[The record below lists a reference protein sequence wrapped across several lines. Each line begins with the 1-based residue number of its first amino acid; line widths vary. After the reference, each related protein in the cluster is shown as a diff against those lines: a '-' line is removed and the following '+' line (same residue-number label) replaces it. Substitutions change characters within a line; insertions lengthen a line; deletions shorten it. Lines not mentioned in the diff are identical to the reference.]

1 MTKAISDETL
11 TAFLDG
17 ALGPKEQAEFETAL
31 ADSPD
36 LQDRLARL
44 DAPLAPLRQG
54 FDALL
59 DQSPAMPSH
68 LHAAKPEGMAW
79 RQLAAVLVLGV
90 GLGAG
95 AIWMHDRNAAPDWK
109 LAVAQYQVL
118 YVPQTLAI
126 PAPDDATRQQ
136 QLSVVSDAI
145 GVDLSPAGVASGLNF
160 RRAQQLGFEG
170 APLIQIAYLSEDNQP
185 FAFCVTEVDAADSA
199 PSATVLAGLAGAH
212 WVEDGKGYLIIG
224 GDDLGRVTA
233 LAGEL
238 RSQL

>member
-1 MTKAISDETL
+1 MKKAISDETL

-17 ALGPKEQAEFETAL
+17 ALNPKERAELETAL
-31 ADSPD
+31 TDSPD
-36 LQDRLARL
+36 LQDRLAKL
-44 DAPLAPLRQG
+44 DVPLAPLRDG

-59 DQSPAMPSH
+59 DHSPPMPSH
-68 LHAAKPEGMAW
+68 LHTAKPEGVAW
-79 RQLAAVLVLGV
+79 RQLAAVLVLGA

-95 AIWMHDRNAAPDWK
+95 AIWMNSSSTAPDWK

-118 YVPQTLAI
+118 YVPQTLAM

-136 QLSVVSDAI
+136 QLSAVSDAI
-145 GVDLSPAGVASGLNF
+145 GVNLRPAAPASGLSF
-160 RRAQQLGFEG
+160 RRAQQLGLEG

-185 FAFCVTEVDAADSA
+185 FALCVTEVDAADSA
-199 PSATVLAGLAGAH
+199 PSATILAGLAGAH
-212 WVEDGKGYLIIG
+212 WVEDGKGYLVIG
-224 GDDLGRVTA
+224 GSDLARVTA